1 MSDQQSITTDTKK
14 VTPLRCLVGAS
25 ISGVLG
31 AALYFLTSA
40 ISQTYANQP
49 ITSTNPIIVN
59 ISVAVRTLVVGMV
72 ALGTFVFSFVAL
84 GLILL
89 AIQLI
94 IQSLKQRFTSSPD
107 K

>member
-1 MSDQQSITTDTKK
+1 MNEQQQSTTDTTK
-14 VTPLRCLVGAS
+14 VTPLRCLLGAS
-25 ISGVLG
+25 ISGGLG

-49 ITSTNPIIVN
+49 IHSVNPIIVN
-59 ISVAVRTLVVGMV
+59 ISIAVRTLVVGIV

-89 AIQLI
+89 AIQLVF
-94 IQSLKQRFTSSPD
+94 QSLKKRFTSSSD
-107 K
+107 N